1 MQGQTVLP
9 NVDKVS
15 ILARTETVLTLNWN
29 IAGGNRSY
37 SYTLARE
44 GVLEQINVTELGDV
58 VTHEVPSL
66 SPGTKYSFTLYT
78 VFGEDR
84 STGHNFSAV
93 TGK

>member
-1 MQGQTVLP
+1 MAQ
-9 NVDKVS
+9 
-15 ILARTETVLTLNWN
+15 TETVLTLNWN
-29 IAGGNRSY
+29 IAGGNRNY

-44 GVLEQINVTELGDV
+44 GALDEQINVTQLGDE

-84 STGHNFSAV
+84 STGLNFFAV